1 MPEDPLVVLL
11 LVVLQSA
18 VLAAVTIGLYWAGVF
33 VVRWFGR
40 EASYSLKP
48 LGFTRPRGGFLA
60 GLGIGVSVGFG
71 AFLMGAIVSVL
82 SALALERF
90 GYSADNSAQ
99 EPLMNALGSW
109 ISDNPAVAIPAAYLV
124 VALVGPAVE
133 ELVFRGA
140 VFGGLYRLGQSLLGK
155 PSGEK
160 PGRGAGWIPFVAAT
174 LLSSAFFAT
183 LHLSPV
189 IIPAIFILAITLCAL
204 YRYTGSLIPTIA
216 AHATFNSITVT
227 ALVATSLIQV

>member
-1 MPEDPLVVLL
+1 MVMLL

-18 VLAAVTIGLYWAGVF
+18 VLAAATIGLYWAGVF

-40 EASYSLKP
+40 EASYSLRP

-60 GLGIGVSVGFG
+60 GLGIGVSAGFG

-109 ISDNPAVAIPAAYLV
+109 ISENPAVAIPAAYLV
-124 VALVGPAVE
+124 IALIGPAVE

-140 VFGGLYRLGQSLLGK
+140 VFGGLYRLGRSVLGK

-160 PGRGAGWIPFVAAT
+160 PKRNAGWVPFVVAA

-189 IIPAIFILAITLCAL
+189 IIPAIFILAITLCVL

-227 ALVATSLIQV
+227 ALVATSLVQV